1 MRCRPA
7 RAAFDVLPVR
17 MFPAMASHDVFHA
30 ILELELF
37 LLEGDFFKVFGR
49 REVLLGGEFVQAIFE
64 FVMLDRESVKLL
76 VGLHQLS
83 FCTEWFGIHSPPP

>member
-1 MRCRPA
+1 
-7 RAAFDVLPVR
+7 
-17 MFPAMASHDVFHA
+17 MFLAVASHDVFHA

-37 LLEGDFFKVFGR
+37 LLEGDFFKVFRR

-64 FVMLDRESVKLL
+64 FVMLDRESLEFL

-83 FCTEWFGIHSPPP
+83 LGTEWFGIHSPPP